1 MSKQFEQF
9 ELLYKQVLATS
20 KEIKTLID
28 EQNYDEILSREG
40 HKGQLVSKISLV
52 EKTLD
57 LSEEQKVSIEDLR
70 AQILAQDKENI
81 ERMQTLRDE
90 TFMELKKENEKEKFA
105 NKYEQKDY
113 ETGTICDYTSD

>member
-57 LSEEQKVSIEDLR
+57 LSEEQKVSIEELR
-70 AQILAQDKENI
+70 TQILAQDKENI

-90 TFMELKKENEKEKFA
+90 TLVELKKENEKEKFS
-105 NKYEQKDY
+105 NKYGQQDY
-113 ETGTICDYTSD
+113 EIGTICDYTSD

>member
-90 TFMELKKENEKEKFA
+90 TLVELKKENEKEKFS
-105 NKYEQKDY
+105 NKYGQQDY
-113 ETGTICDYTSD
+113 EIGTICDYTSD